1 MTSWLAALTLL
12 GNTVTSAVEPPSD
25 HCRQPV
31 VLNPTITTDSMHVE
45 TEHPSYNHPSS
56 SVMAAF
62 FGGDE
67 ADDGG
72 AAQYVW
78 QRRKRFQQEQE
89 RRRRVNIAA
98 QTAMGDE

>member
-1 MTSWLAALTLL
+1 MSKKWTSWLAALTLL
-12 GNTVTSAVEPPSD
+12 GNTVTSAAKPPSD

-45 TEHPSYNHPSS
+45 TENPSYNHPSS
-56 SVMAAF
+56 LITAAS

-72 AAQYVW
+72 AARYVW
-78 QRRKRFQQEQE
+78 QRRKRFQREQE
-89 RRRRVNIAA
+89 RRRRVS
-98 QTAMGDE
+98 